1 MYVCLFLY
9 VCMYL
14 HIHIHICMYM
24 CVLIH
29 IYIYTY
35 IHLLC
40 QGAGSNL
47 THRSESAGERSAPWQ
62 RDVRVQGSG
71 VWAMSFQGFGFFGG
85 LKN

>member
-1 MYVCLFLY
+1 MYVCLF
-9 VCMYL
+9 VCMYV
-14 HIHIHICMYM
+14 C
-24 CVLIH
+24 
-29 IYIYTY
+29 IYIYIY
-35 IHLLC
+35 IYVCICVYLYIYIYIYSRLLC

>member
-1 MYVCLFLY
+1 MYVCLF
-9 VCMYL
+9 VCMYVSTYTYTY
-14 HIHIHICMYM
+14 MYVYV
-24 CVLIH
+24 CT
-29 IYIYTY
+29 YTYKYTY